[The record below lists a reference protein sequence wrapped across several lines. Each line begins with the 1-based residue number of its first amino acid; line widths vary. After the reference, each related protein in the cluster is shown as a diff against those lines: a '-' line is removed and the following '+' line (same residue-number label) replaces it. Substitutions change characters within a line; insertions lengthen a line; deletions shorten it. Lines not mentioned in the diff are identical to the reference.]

1 MKSLTLLAGVLSVV
15 TGRFAFGG
23 CPTLTS
29 IPWSASML
37 ITSDVPVPV
46 YLQYVDTL
54 IYNGYTLGMLL
65 FNSSYSTLDCLYNGN
80 FPLAS
85 EFNETDYTD

>member
-1 MKSLTLLAGVLSVV
+1 MKSLALLAGVLSVV

-29 IPWSASML
+29 VPWSPSMAT
-37 ITSDVPVPV
+37 TSDVPV
-46 YLQYVDTL
+46 YMHYVDTL

-65 FNSSYSTLDCLYNGN
+65 FNNEYAKLDC
-80 FPLAS
+80 
-85 EFNETDYTD
+85 

>member
-1 MKSLTLLAGVLSVV
+1 MKSLALLAGVLSVV

-29 IPWSASML
+29 VPWSASMVT
-37 ITSDVPVPV
+37 TSDVPVPE
-46 YLQYVDTL
+46 YIHYVDTL

-65 FNSSYSTLDCLYNGN
+65 FNNEYAKLDC
-80 FPLAS
+80 
-85 EFNETDYTD
+85 